1 MVWRSGVS
9 GISLT
14 QANSNASKNDW
25 LTVAAVGL
33 AASCIVTFDH
43 EALGHGSACLA
54 LGGHIRLL
62 TSSLF
67 RCDVRSGW
75 IDPAGPF
82 TSLLMGTIALA
93 LARFVPRRKAALRLL
108 LILITAFSY
117 FWESGYVIRAMHRR
131 DGDLYFFAQF
141 LLGDVAVWE
150 RWLFAVAG
158 LALFLVTV
166 RLTANALI
174 GLWPQAA
181 QARAVARIAWLGAI
195 LGGAVA
201 ALAYQGHSWSNF
213 RDAVLEIGAASFP
226 LLFIPR
232 RGRTCEDGQSSVFV
246 ERSPLVIAL
255 CLLMYV
261 LFVSTLGRG
270 IVS

>member
-1 MVWRSGVS
+1 M
-9 GISLT
+9 
-14 QANSNASKNDW
+14 
-25 LTVAAVGL
+25 AAIGL

-62 TSSLF
+62 TSSIF
-67 RCDVRSGW
+67 RCDARSGW

-82 TSLLMGTIALA
+82 TNLLVGTIALVCV
-93 LARFVPRRKAALRLL
+93 RFVPRRIAALRLL

-117 FWESGYVIRAMHRR
+117 FWEAGYAIRAMHLR

-141 LLGDVAVWE
+141 ILGEVSVWE
-150 RWLFAVAG
+150 RWLFAAAG

-166 RLTANALI
+166 RLTANALLA
-174 GLWPQAA
+174 LWPHAA
-181 QARAVARIAWLGAI
+181 QARAVARTAWLSAI
-195 LGGAVA
+195 LGDALA
-201 ALAYQGHSWSNF
+201 ALAYRGHGWSNF

-232 RGRTCEDGQSSVFV
+232 RSRTAHDGQASVFV
-246 ERSPLVIAL
+246 ERSPLVTAL
-255 CLLMYV
+255 CLLVYV
-261 LFVSTLGRG
+261 LFVATLGRG